1 LKRAG
6 KLPDYR
12 IARGPDP
19 SGARIVLVSRNPVV
33 DGMAARPYDPLRW
46 ACWQGERLAGNKSP
60 KTIATINFKGGV
72 GKTTV
77 TWCLAD
83 TLSAYSDAN
92 VLMFDLDAQMSL
104 TQAVGLNEDSGSL
117 HAAFESWYEKSV
129 ANKRTI
135 FDAIDQF
142 TKPGAHF
149 DFPVA
154 YDFIYQAS
162 KNLHFVP
169 SVEDLYWLELEFF
182 DREQMKDFMRRLL
195 GKIAHSGKVADYD
208 YVLFDCPP
216 SFTLLSYSVLSCCD
230 LVLIPVNPDFFASR
244 GVSLLLNSL
253 KMRIEPHPTPQIAV
267 FMNKTKTYAN
277 APTKETAFYMRQI
290 DQICRRVS
298 TEQGIRADFLD
309 KAWVRERVGIKRAI
323 TGGGVPPELVTDF
336 QRLWDACIGVL
347 K

>member
-1 LKRAG
+1 M
-6 KLPDYR
+6 
-12 IARGPDP
+12 
-19 SGARIVLVSRNPVV
+19 SGNS
-33 DGMAARPYDPLRW
+33 G
-46 ACWQGERLAGNKSP
+46 P

-83 TLSAYSDAN
+83 TLATYSNAN

-104 TQAVGLNEDSGSL
+104 TQAVGLNEDSGTL
-117 HAAFESWYEKSV
+117 HPAFGTWYEKSL
-129 ANKRTI
+129 ADKRTI
-135 FDAIDQF
+135 FDAIEQY
-142 TKPGAHF
+142 TKPGSAHF
-149 DFPVA
+149 DFPIA
-154 YDFIYQAS
+154 YDFIYQIS
-162 KNLHFVP
+162 NGLHFVP
-169 SVEDLYWLELEFF
+169 SVEDLYWLELEVF
-182 DREQMKDFMRRLL
+182 DRDQMKDFMRRLL
-195 GKIAHSGKVADYD
+195 GKIAHSAKVANYD

-277 APTKETAFYMRQI
+277 SPTKETAFYMRQI
-290 DQICRRVS
+290 KQICDNAS
-298 TEQGIRADFLD
+298 KNLGIRATFFDD
-309 KAWVRERVGIKRAI
+309 AWVRERVGIKRAI
-323 TGGGVPPELVTDF
+323 TGGGVPPQLVQDF
-336 QRLWDACIGVL
+336 QGLWKACVGVL

>member
-1 LKRAG
+1 
-6 KLPDYR
+6 
-12 IARGPDP
+12 
-19 SGARIVLVSRNPVV
+19 
-33 DGMAARPYDPLRW
+33 MT
-46 ACWQGERLAGNKSP
+46 GNKSP

-83 TLSAYSDAN
+83 TLSMFSNAN

-104 TQAVGLNEDSGSL
+104 TQAVGLNEDNGSL
-117 HAAFESWYEKSV
+117 YPAFQNWYEKSL
-129 ANKRTI
+129 KDRRTI

-142 TKPGAHF
+142 TKPAAHF
-149 DFPVA
+149 DFPIA
-154 YDFIYQAS
+154 YDFIYQIT

-169 SVEDLYWLELEFF
+169 SVEELYWLELEVF
-182 DREQMKDFMRRLL
+182 DRDEMKDFMRRLL
-195 GKIAHSGKVADYD
+195 GKITHSGKVADYD

-267 FMNKTKTYAN
+267 FMNKTKTWAN
-277 APTKETAFYMRQI
+277 APTKETSFYMREI
-290 DQICRRVS
+290 DQICKKANI
-298 TEQGIRADFLD
+298 EHGIRATFLSD
-309 KAWVRERVGIKRAI
+309 AWIRERVGIKRAI
-323 TGGGVPPELVTDF
+323 IGGGVPADLVEDF
-336 QRLWDACIGVL
+336 QRLWNSCTGVM

>member
-1 LKRAG
+1 MVAVRVMSA
-6 KLPDYR
+6 
-12 IARGPDP
+12 
-19 SGARIVLVSRNPVV
+19 
-33 DGMAARPYDPLRW
+33 
-46 ACWQGERLAGNKSP
+46 NKSP

-83 TLSAYSDAN
+83 TLATYSNAS

-117 HAAFESWYEKSV
+117 HAAFGTWYDKSV
-129 ANKRTI
+129 GDRRTI
-135 FDAIDQF
+135 FDAIDQY
-142 TKPGAHF
+142 TKPSAHF
-149 DFPVA
+149 DFPIA
-154 YDFIYQAS
+154 YDFIYQIS
-162 KNLHFVP
+162 KGLHFVP
-169 SVEDLYWLELEFF
+169 SVEDLYWLELEVF
-182 DREQMKDFMRRLL
+182 DRDQMKDFMRRLL
-195 GKIAHSGKVADYD
+195 GKIQHTSKVASYD

-277 APTKETAFYMRQI
+277 SPTKETAFYMRQI
-290 DQICRRVS
+290 EQICSRAS
-298 TEQGIRADFLD
+298 KDHGIRAAFFND
-309 KAWVRERVGIKRAI
+309 AWVRERVGIKRAI
-323 TGGGVPPELVTDF
+323 TGGGVPLDLVPDF
-336 QRLWDACIGVL
+336 QRLWDACLGVM